1 MQKHISGYYIT
12 DQEGLAAFQSLWS
25 PTDPNL
31 PLTLVA
37 LVPFDKALI
46 VTDDTSITGRRL
58 QHIDTA
64 PFWKVVPLWR
74 HPESNIFHEDHRRPL
89 VPVGKTLLSGCW
101 FPRQIIPID
110 CIKSPARIALERL
123 A

>member
-12 DQEGLAAFQSLWS
+12 DQEGLSAFQSIWS

-37 LVPFDKALI
+37 LVPFDKAI
-46 VTDDTSITGRRL
+46 VVKDDNSITGRRL

-74 HPESNIFHEDHRRPL
+74 HPESTIFHEDHHRPL
-89 VPVGKTLLSGCW
+89 VPVGKTLLCGCW
-101 FPRQIIPID
+101 FPNQIIPVD